1 MNYFNLSETSSEAFY
16 KPKQDGGFFG
26 LFGNDYTPLLFSALE
41 ENNMEA
47 LAFLIKRPEIKSIKC
62 KNNNGETI
70 LHVLVKKCNVKGFDS
85 VLNSLLERKD
95 IKELINIQDKE
106 GNTPLHI
113 AVINECNELAQNLIK
128 AGANPLIKN
137 KAGFYIEDIEEE
149 VEVKNTSENKNN
161 IFIPT
166 KNKLSDTEKKYLN
179 TMLNSINKKDATNS
193 TSEVNGL
200 TDITVSQ
207 TISKNIVKNK
217 ELVVPELSADNTTY
231 DTSDI
236 LNTIMD
242 NKNSEVS
249 TTPSVNMNL
258 NTSEFIENYLAEK
271 SNKAKLEGGKKKTK
285 KSKKLSNQSSYYTE
299 KSLSMSN
306 SNLTSSVDLD
316 SSESEIESSESG
328 SLSEMSELS
337 RMINNQATEIH
348 ERSVKKIM
356 EIMGVSEQEARV
368 IKAFIYSEI
377 RTQNPELNN
386 FDRAVEMEKRITKEH
401 LSKLDKKKLKEL
413 SEVISE
419 KQKQKELS
427 STQMTS
433 SSESATSS
441 DSISTESSEEK
452 PKKKT
457 TTKEEKTKK
466 SKKYF

>member
-1 MNYFNLSETSSEAFY
+1 M
-16 KPKQDGGFFG
+16 
-26 LFGNDYTPLLFSALE
+26 
-41 ENNMEA
+41 
-47 LAFLIKRPEIKSIKC
+47 R
-62 KNNNGETI
+62 
-70 LHVLVKKCNVKGFDS
+70 
-85 VLNSLLERKD
+85 RK
-95 IKELINIQDKE
+95 L
-106 GNTPLHI
+106 G
-113 AVINECNELAQNLIK
+113 
-128 AGANPLIKN
+128 
-137 KAGFYIEDIEEE
+137 
-149 VEVKNTSENKNN
+149 
-161 IFIPT
+161 
-166 KNKLSDTEKKYLN
+166 
-179 TMLNSINKKDATNS
+179 
-193 TSEVNGL
+193 
-200 TDITVSQ
+200 
-207 TISKNIVKNK
+207 
-217 ELVVPELSADNTTY
+217 
-231 DTSDI
+231 
-236 LNTIMD
+236 
-242 NKNSEVS
+242 
-249 TTPSVNMNL
+249 
-258 NTSEFIENYLAEK
+258 
-271 SNKAKLEGGKKKTK
+271 
-285 KSKKLSNQSSYYTE
+285 YTE

-316 SSESEIESSESG
+316 SSESENESSDSS

-368 IKAFIYSEI
+368 IKAYIYSEI

-452 PKKKT
+452 PKKKKAAA
-457 TTKEEKTKK
+457 KEEKKTKK